1 MDKHVQSLLQPRLPS
16 VAATAKPKV
25 STKSG
30 LLRGAWED
38 GVQVFRGVP
47 YSTPP
52 IGDRRFGSPIPLQW
66 EGERDATRSG
76 PASYQ
81 INAGN
86 REKVAAEIE
95 AMDPGLPGD
104 PLWPAYAAET
114 YAQNNASED
123 CLYVDIWAP
132 PAARTENLAVYV
144 YYHGGANTASSSH
157 FRLENAANLA
167 REENIIVVRPTYRMG
182 ALGCVH
188 FGLVSDRFPEAVN
201 LGLQDQIAALKWV
214 YENIE
219 AFGGDRNNITV
230 GGESAGATA
239 VSHLLTYP
247 GTQPLIRRAII
258 QSFSPFHVW
267 STQEKEDGVA
277 IAQLYLQILGIDD
290 TDKLLTLDP
299 DKFLA
304 VHSMLQRYFAADKN
318 CAWRPV
324 GPVVDGNF
332 VPQLPVQFLSEQ
344 TYPRRDF
351 ELMIGFAKDEW
362 QYFRGH
368 SKTSQHGT
376 EDDVIAIF
384 AQVFG
389 EGNARTLYQAY
400 RELYPDHTEP
410 GYILGDVLSFEF
422 FKYASLAIARNFA
435 SQEIPTH
442 VFQFSYDLPGYGGYL
457 RAAHTGDTA
466 IVFRNLTDD
475 VLRMWPG
482 YDGTDRAE
490 LRRIAT
496 QFGTMYGSFIRSGNP
511 GSAWPKFDTENGTIM
526 WLGHTVE
533 PKQHLLLNEE
543 WDSFTRAGIEDVKVL
558 EKRLSTNGRA
568 SLNVRSR
575 AFATFGVSQP
585 VSLRTIPRVP
595 HHEGNAKD
603 VPDAD

>member
-1 MDKHVQSLLQPRLPS
+1 MDKHVQSLPQPRLPS

-52 IGDRRFGSPIPLQW
+52 IGDRRFRSPIPLQW

-132 PAARTENLAVYV
+132 PTARTENLAVYV
-144 YYHGGANTASSSH
+144 YYHGGANTASSGH

-299 DKFLA
+299 DKFFA
-304 VHSMLQRYFAADKN
+304 VHSMLQRYFPADKN

-344 TYPRRDF
+344 TYPRGDF

-389 EGNARTLYQAY
+389 EGNVRTLYQAY
-400 RELYPDHTEP
+400 RELYPGHTEP
-410 GYILGDVLSFEF
+410 GYILGDVMSFEF

-496 QFGTMYGSFIRSGNP
+496 QFGTMYGSFIRSGSP

-558 EKRLSTNGRA
+558 EKRLSTNSRA

-575 AFATFGVSQP
+575 AFATFGVLATSFFAHDSACP
-585 VSLRTIPRVP
+585 TS
-595 HHEGNAKD
+595 
-603 VPDAD
+603 

>member
-1 MDKHVQSLLQPRLPS
+1 
-16 VAATAKPKV
+16 
-25 STKSG
+25 
-30 LLRGAWED
+30 
-38 GVQVFRGVP
+38 
-47 YSTPP
+47 
-52 IGDRRFGSPIPLQW
+52 
-66 EGERDATRSG
+66 
-76 PASYQ
+76 
-81 INAGN
+81 
-86 REKVAAEIE
+86 
-95 AMDPGLPGD
+95 
-104 PLWPAYAAET
+104 
-114 YAQNNASED
+114 
-123 CLYVDIWAP
+123 VDIWAP

-144 YYHGGANTASSSH
+144 YYHGGANTASSGH

-188 FGLVSDRFPEAVN
+188 FGLVSYRFPEAVN

-389 EGNARTLYQAY
+389 EGNARTPYQAY
-400 RELYPDHTEP
+400 RELYSDHTEP

-496 QFGTMYGSFIRSGNP
+496 QFGTMYGSFIRSGSP

-558 EKRLSTNGRA
+558 EKRLSTNSRA

-575 AFATFGVSQP
+575 PFATFGVSQP

>member
-1 MDKHVQSLLQPRLPS
+1 MDKQVQSLPQPRLPS

-52 IGDRRFGSPIPLQW
+52 IGDRRFRSPVPLQW

-86 REKVAAEIE
+86 RENVTAEIE

-123 CLYVDIWAP
+123 CLYLEIWAP
-132 PAARTENLAVYV
+132 RAAGTENLPVYV
-144 YYHGGANTASSSH
+144 YYHGGANTASSGH
-157 FRLENAANLA
+157 FRLENSANLA

-188 FGLVSDRFPEAVN
+188 FGLVSDRFPEAIN

-304 VHSMLQRYFAADKN
+304 VHSMLQRYFPADKN

-324 GPVVDGNF
+324 GPVVDGNC
-332 VPQLPVQFLSEQ
+332 VPQLPLQFLSEQ

-376 EDDVIAIF
+376 QDDVIAIF

-389 EGNARTLYQAY
+389 EGNARTLYQVY
-400 RELYPDHTEP
+400 RELYPGHTEP
-410 GYILGDVLSFEF
+410 GYILGDVMSFEF
-422 FKYASLAIARNFA
+422 FKYASLAIARNFV

-496 QFGTMYGSFIRSGNP
+496 QFGAMYGSFIRSGSP

-533 PKQHLLLNEE
+533 PKQHLLNEE

-558 EKRLSTNGRA
+558 EKRLSTNSRA

-575 AFATFGVSQP
+575 AFATA
-585 VSLRTIPRVP
+585 R
-595 HHEGNAKD
+595 
-603 VPDAD
+603 

>member
-1 MDKHVQSLLQPRLPS
+1 MDKHVQSLPQPRLPS

-52 IGDRRFGSPIPLQW
+52 IGDRRFRSPIPLQW

-144 YYHGGANTASSSH
+144 YYHGGANTASSGH

-267 STQEKEDGVA
+267 STQEKEDGA

-332 VPQLPVQFLSEQ
+332 VPQLPVQFL
-344 TYPRRDF
+344 
-351 ELMIGFAKDEW
+351 
-362 QYFRGH
+362 
-368 SKTSQHGT
+368 
-376 EDDVIAIF
+376 
-384 AQVFG
+384 
-389 EGNARTLYQAY
+389 
-400 RELYPDHTEP
+400 
-410 GYILGDVLSFEF
+410 
-422 FKYASLAIARNFA
+422 
-435 SQEIPTH
+435 
-442 VFQFSYDLPGYGGYL
+442 
-457 RAAHTGDTA
+457 
-466 IVFRNLTDD
+466 
-475 VLRMWPG
+475 
-482 YDGTDRAE
+482 
-490 LRRIAT
+490 
-496 QFGTMYGSFIRSGNP
+496 
-511 GSAWPKFDTENGTIM
+511 
-526 WLGHTVE
+526 
-533 PKQHLLLNEE
+533 
-543 WDSFTRAGIEDVKVL
+543 
-558 EKRLSTNGRA
+558 
-568 SLNVRSR
+568 
-575 AFATFGVSQP
+575 
-585 VSLRTIPRVP
+585 
-595 HHEGNAKD
+595 
-603 VPDAD
+603 

>member
-1 MDKHVQSLLQPRLPS
+1 MDERVHTIPRPRLPL
-16 VAATAKPKV
+16 VAATAKLKV
-25 STKSG
+25 ATKPG
-30 LLRGAWED
+30 LLHGAWED

-47 YSTPP
+47 YSEPP
-52 IGDRRFGSPIPLQW
+52 IGDRRFRSPVSMRW

-86 REKVAAEIE
+86 REKVMSEVG

-123 CLYVDIWAP
+123 CLYVDIWTP
-132 PAARTENLAVYV
+132 STEHAEKLPVYV
-144 YYHGGANTASSSH
+144 YYHGGANTASSGH

-188 FGLVSDRFPEAVN
+188 FGLVTDRFPEAIN

-214 YENIE
+214 YDNIE
-219 AFGGDRNNITV
+219 AFSGDKENITV

-239 VSHLLTYP
+239 VSHLLAYP
-247 GTQPLIRRAII
+247 GTQSLIRRAII

-267 STQEKEDGVA
+267 STQVKEDGVA
-277 IAQLYLQILGIDD
+277 IAQLYLQILGIVD

-299 DKFLA
+299 NKFLA
-304 VHSMLQRYFAADKN
+304 VHSMLQRYFPADKN

-324 GPVVDGNF
+324 GPVVDGDF
-332 VPQLPVQFLSEQ
+332 VPQLPVQFLSGQ
-344 TYPRRDF
+344 TYPRPDF

-368 SKTSQHGT
+368 SKTAQHGT
-376 EDDVIAIF
+376 KDDVIAIL

-389 EGNARTLYQAY
+389 QEGAKKMYRTY
-400 RELYPDHTEP
+400 RELYPDHAEP
-410 GYILGDVLSFEF
+410 GYTLGDVMSFEF
-422 FKYASLAIARNFA
+422 FKYPSLTIARNFA
-435 SQEIPTH
+435 SQGIPTH

-466 IVFRNLTDD
+466 IVFRNLTED

-482 YDGTDRAE
+482 YDGADRSE

-496 QFGTMYGSFIRSGNP
+496 EFGSMYGSFIRSGNP
-511 GSAWPKFDTENGTIM
+511 GSAWAKFDVENGAIM
-526 WLGHTVE
+526 WLGHAVE
-533 PKQHLLLNEE
+533 LKQNLLDKE
-543 WDSFTRAGIEDVKVL
+543 WDTVSHAGIEDVKVL
-558 EKRLSTNGRA
+558 EKRLSTNSRA
-568 SLNVRSR
+568 SLKVRSR
-575 AFATFGVSQP
+575 AFATA
-585 VSLRTIPRVP
+585 R
-595 HHEGNAKD
+595 
-603 VPDAD
+603 

>member
-1 MDKHVQSLLQPRLPS
+1 MDKRVRSLSSLQPPS
-16 VAATAKPKV
+16 VATTAKPKV
-25 STKSG
+25 ATKSG
-30 LLRGAWED
+30 LLHGAWED
-38 GVQVFRGVP
+38 GVEVFRGVP
-47 YSTPP
+47 YSEPP
-52 IGDRRFGSPIPLQW
+52 VGDRRFRSPIPARW

-86 REKVAAEIE
+86 REKVKAEVE

-104 PLWPAYAAET
+104 PLWPGYAAET

-132 PAARTENLAVYV
+132 STKRAEKLPVYV
-144 YYHGGANTASSSH
+144 YYHGGANTASSGH

-188 FGLVSDRFPEAVN
+188 FGLLSDRFPEAIN

-214 YENIE
+214 YDNIE
-219 AFGGDRNNITV
+219 AFGGDKDNITI

-258 QSFSPFHVW
+258 HSFSPFHVW
-267 STQEKEDGVA
+267 CTQEKEDGVA
-277 IAQLYLQILGIDD
+277 IAQLYLQILNIDD
-290 TDKLLTLDP
+290 PDELLTLDP

-304 VHSMLQRYFAADKN
+304 VHGMLQRYFPADKN

-332 VPQLPVQFLSEQ
+332 VPQLPVRFLSEQ
-344 TYPRRDF
+344 AYPRRDF

-368 SKTSQHGT
+368 SKTAQHGT
-376 EDDVIAIF
+376 EDDVVAIF

-389 EGNARTLYQAY
+389 EDGAKRVYETY
-400 RELYPDHTEP
+400 RELYPDHAEP
-410 GYILGDVLSFEF
+410 GYTLGDVMSFEF

-435 SQEIPTH
+435 SQGIPTH

-457 RAAHTGDTA
+457 RATHTGDTA
-466 IVFRNLTDD
+466 IVFRNLTED

-482 YDGTDRAE
+482 YDGSDRSE

-496 QFGTMYGSFIRSGNP
+496 EFGSMYGSFIRSGNP
-511 GSAWPKFDTENGTIM
+511 GSSWAKFDVDNGAII

-533 PKQHLLLNEE
+533 LKPHLLDKE
-543 WDSFTRAGIEDVKVL
+543 WDTFARAGIEDVKVL
-558 EKRLSTNGRA
+558 EKRLSTNSRA

-575 AFATFGVSQP
+575 AFAT
-585 VSLRTIPRVP
+585 
-595 HHEGNAKD
+595 
-603 VPDAD
+603 